1 MKKVFYFIS
10 IVVLSSCGAEEL
22 ETPNPLDTQ
31 VEKLKT
37 ENNRLVNESVRK
49 DSMINAYALYVNEIN
64 QNLELISNEQQLI
77 NTHRKGG
84 ELGTMASE
92 SELIE
97 NLKNIADLMT
107 KNDAKIARLNKE
119 LKGANFEIG
128 EFEKMII
135 SLSEDVVI
143 KNNEIYN
150 LYQELENIDGAYGEL
165 IDALQEKDA
174 LIDEQEKQLLQVW
187 YAIGSAKELKNNG
200 VITKEGGLLGIGR
213 INKLKADFNHE
224 YFSEVSLSEV
234 KEIVLGG
241 KSAEILTSHPTDSY
255 EISGSDGSAEKLLI
269 TDAEKFWSASKYL
282 VVVLK

>member
-77 NTHRKGG
+77 NAHRKGG

-97 NLKNIADLMT
+97 NLKNIADLMA

-135 SLSEDVVI
+135 SLSEDVAF

-150 LYQELENIDGAYGEL
+150 LHQELENIDGAYGEL

-224 YFSEVSLSEV
+224 YFSEVSLNEV

-241 KSAEILTSHPTDSY
+241 KSAEILTSHPTDTY
-255 EISGSDGSAEKLLI
+255 EISGSDGSAEKLVI

>member
-1 MKKVFYFIS
+1 MKKVIYFIS
-10 IVVLSSCGAEEL
+10 VVFLSSCGTEEV
-22 ETPNPLDTQ
+22 ETPNPLNSQ

-37 ENNRLVNESVRK
+37 ENNKLVSEAVRE

-64 QNLELISNEQQLI
+64 QNLEMISTEQQLI
-77 NTHRKGG
+77 NSHRKDG

-97 NLKNIADLMT
+97 NLKNIAELMA
-107 KNDAKIARLNKE
+107 KNDAKVARLKKE

-135 SLSEDVVI
+135 SLSEEVAF

-150 LYQELENIDGAYGEL
+150 LHQELENIDGAYGEL

-224 YFSEVSLSEV
+224 YFTEVNLNEAQ
-234 KEIVLGG
+234 EIVLGG
-241 KSAEILTSHPTDSY
+241 KSAEFLTSHPTDAY
-255 EISGSDGSAEKLLI
+255 EVSGSDGAAEKLLI
-269 TDAEKFWSASKYL
+269 TDAVKFWSASKYL

>member
-77 NTHRKGG
+77 NAHRKGG

-97 NLKNIADLMT
+97 NLKNIADLMA

-135 SLSEDVVI
+135 SLSEDVAF

-150 LYQELENIDGAYGEL
+150 LHQELENIDGAYGEL

-174 LIDEQEKQLLQVW
+174 LIDEQEKQLLQVC

-213 INKLKADFNHE
+213 INKLTADFNHE
-224 YFSEVSLSEV
+224 YFSEVSLNEV

-241 KSAEILTSHPTDSY
+241 KSAEILTSHPTDTY
-255 EISGSDGSAEKLLI
+255 EISGSDGSAEKLVI